1 MIRVKGNNLG
11 GKVRAIA
18 SKSYA
23 HRAIIG
29 AALAD
34 GKSKIKFFE
43 SSEDIET
50 TLSAIIALGA
60 EVNRVEDGVEITPI
74 SKRDST
80 PVVDAS
86 ESGTTLRMMLPVA
99 AALYDQF
106 RFRGRGRLRERPIIE
121 LMNAM
126 EPMGVS
132 FDSHTLP
139 FECTGKLLSGKFVIP
154 GNISSQYISGL
165 LFATPLLDQSSE
177 IELTTKL
184 ESKAYVKMTLEIL
197 EKFGISIQT
206 TETGYKIEPQQFKP
220 IDYLVEGDWS
230 NASFFLVAGAI
241 GSEVAVE
248 GLNINSIQGDKEILE
263 ILTRAGAIVTTEDDA
278 VTVKRGEL
286 VPFDADLSEIPDMLP
301 VLAVVAAAVEKGVST
316 FYNGKRLRLKES
328 DRLKST
334 ADMIRALGGELEET
348 EDGLIIY
355 GTDGLNGGTADSQ
368 GDHRIA
374 MAAAIASVVSRDVV
388 YIKNHE
394 AVSKSYPGFFK
405 DFRMLGGEAFE

>member
-50 TLSAIIALGA
+50 TLAAIIALGA

-139 FECTGKLLSGKFVIP
+139 FECTGKLRSGKFVIP

-165 LFATPLLDQSSE
+165 LFATPLLDQASE

-197 EKFGISIQT
+197 EKFGISIET
-206 TETGYKIEPQQFKP
+206 TESGYKIEPQKFKP

-230 NASFFLVAGAI
+230 NASFFLVAGAL
-241 GSEVAVE
+241 GSEVTVE

-263 ILTRAGAIVTTEDDA
+263 ILTRAGAIVTTEDGA

-301 VLAVVAAAVEKGVST
+301 ILAVVAAAVEKGVST

-355 GTDGLNGGTADSQ
+355 GTDGLNGGTTDSQ